1 MRPFRAA
8 VGLYVPA
15 DTVQRRQA
23 ENDMIT
29 ITASSLKITQ
39 KPSLALVQPTNSGG
53 QIGAGFNLSTTM
65 EAVGTV
71 TLKGSPGESGAGWN
85 VGFLQ
90 AQWIETNWG
99 AYRGLSEADGS
110 VFVQRARPP
119 ARPRQA
125 CFDCITIGA
134 PFYADTTVP
143 ARSPVT
149 GGPALPF
156 VAPLPANPTFPL
168 TISVLHSDFPSDF
181 FPFSRLNSVTGQ
193 QNLLSEAQLEF
204 SFCFVL
210 ALKGP
215 AGQLSMAK
223 SVYWNVAWQSKFKFA
238 NAAAVPTITPTAGGN
253 HANVG
258 GIINGGPADTRFTTV
273 LTTAQ
278 TTNCNAIADN
288 ESKHPNLKETH
299 GWPLFDVRR

>member
-1 MRPFRAA
+1 
-8 VGLYVPA
+8 
-15 DTVQRRQA
+15 
-23 ENDMIT
+23 MIT

-39 KPSLALVQPTNSGG
+39 KPSLALVKPANSSAGL
-53 QIGAGFNLSTTM
+53 IGAAFGLSTTM

-71 TLKGSPGESGAGWN
+71 TLKGLPGESGAGWS

-99 AYRGLSEADGS
+99 AYRGVTAADGS
-110 VFVQRARPP
+110 IFVQRARPP

-134 PFYADTTVP
+134 PFYADATIP
-143 ARSPVT
+143 ARAPVT

-156 VAPLPANPTFPL
+156 VAALPANPTFPL
-168 TISVLHSDFPSDF
+168 TLSVLHSDFPSDF

-215 AGQLSMAK
+215 AGQLRMAK
-223 SVYWNVAWQSKFKFA
+223 SAYWAVAWQNKFHFTA
-238 NAAAVPTITPTAGGN
+238 GAAVPTITPVAGGN
-253 HANVG
+253 YAKVG
-258 GIINGGPADTRFTTV
+258 GIIEGGPADPRFTTV

-278 TTNCNAIADN
+278 TTNCNALAN
-288 ESKHPNLKETH
+288 AETLHPNLKETQ
-299 GWPLFDVRR
+299 GWPNFDVTR